1 MNFDSNFLIHS
12 VQKKKKEVKFKNVQF
27 ITIYVVEFD
36 KNFPNCQSRHQIR
49 KKMQKIAIPQ
59 AFFFV
64 KLTEING

>member
-1 MNFDSNFLIHS
+1 MNFDSDFPIHS

-36 KNFPNCQSRHQIR
+36 EIFPNCQSRHQIL

-59 AFFFV
+59 AFFR
-64 KLTEING
+64 